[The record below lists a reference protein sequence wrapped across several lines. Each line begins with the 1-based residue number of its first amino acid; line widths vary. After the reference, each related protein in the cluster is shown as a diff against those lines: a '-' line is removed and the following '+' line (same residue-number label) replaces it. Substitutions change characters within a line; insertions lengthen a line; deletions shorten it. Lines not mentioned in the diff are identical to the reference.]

1 VARSLH
7 ERTRHD
13 GVDSSSPQAPEP
25 TLGDSFLDL
34 DADDG
39 WARDMAAS
47 LALMPPAEARG
58 TVLKGVCAAS
68 GDSGG
73 SGTTR
78 GGDSLT
84 LTNSRGDL
92 GGCGDEDGCAIRPH
106 GKKHILGHSEMTPLA
121 SLRYLSPDSVMPGHQ
136 AVTGGPFP
144 FFTLRGGLRV
154 RPRRGISPLKT
165 TSDKADWTAFA
176 SL

>member
-1 VARSLH
+1 
-7 ERTRHD
+7 
-13 GVDSSSPQAPEP
+13 
-25 TLGDSFLDL
+25 LDL

-47 LALMPPAEARG
+47 LALMQPAGASG
-58 TVLKGVCAAS
+58 AGLKGVCAAS

-106 GKKHILGHSEMTPLA
+106 GKKHILGHSELTPLA

-165 TSDKADWTAFA
+165 TWTRLTGLPSLPFRLPRRGTRPRWTLERFCCATRA
-176 SL
+176 SCSTR